1 MLTSPGRVENDF
13 FGFMS
18 TPSNQQT
25 PRVKCGGRKEIEECM
40 YYDVKLM
47 KPHVVTKTSMIW
59 NANLARK
66 S

>member
-1 MLTSPGRVENDF
+1 
-13 FGFMS
+13 
-18 TPSNQQT
+18 
-25 PRVKCGGRKEIEECM
+25 M

-66 S
+66 SPISMSTK